1 MQAIKLIKKVKNGKA
16 SIEHIPEEFGSE
28 VEIIVLPVR
37 ERSLKKASGQKSRI
51 LELAGKTNISP
62 AIYTELDNVR
72 QEESI

>member
-37 ERSLKKASGQKSRI
+37 EREPRKVSQPKSR
-51 LELAGKTNISP
+51 LLDLAGKINISP
-62 AIYTELDNVR
+62 SIYTELDNDR
-72 QEESI
+72 QEERI

>member
-37 ERSLKKASGQKSRI
+37 EHESRKVSQPKSR
-51 LELAGKTNISP
+51 LLDLAGKTNISP
-62 AIYTELDNVR
+62 SIYTELDNDR
-72 QEESI
+72 QEERI